1 MSFGLRMTWHTQTH
15 REGNCTIHWALCSHR
30 LSILNIRWHK
40 LQSVC
45 FCSLAMRERDV
56 VSRVSERIR
65 YVLDILLHRKWKQP
79 YFCNNNGTMEW
90 RFGSREALRWLFV
103 FSSEK
108 VTPTIAMNL
117 IRKIFLRRIWN
128 YNMRAQWMAINKA
141 QLRKKKK
148 KLLLL
153 HGKCT
158 HDSLWHEHL
167 CTRRT
172 INRIVC
178 CGECGRVCVREVFA
192 IVFGHVKET
201 PPCCS
206 LLTARRTYVCVRPV

>member
-1 MSFGLRMTWHTQTH
+1 MDM
-15 REGNCTIHWALCSHR
+15 ALEKRCVR
-30 LSILNIRWHK
+30 LLF
-40 LQSVC
+40 L
-45 FCSLAMRERDV
+45 F
-56 VSRVSERIR
+56 
-65 YVLDILLHRKWKQP
+65 
-79 YFCNNNGTMEW
+79 F
-90 RFGSREALRWLFV
+90 FFV
-103 FSSEK
+103 FTSEK
-108 VTPTIAMNL
+108 VTPTRAMNS
-117 IRKIFLRRIWN
+117 IRTIFLRKIWN

-178 CGECGRVCVREVFA
+178 CGECGRVYVRGVFA
-192 IVFGHVKET
+192 IVVGHVKET

-206 LLTARRTYVCVRPV
+206 LLTARRTYECVRVCVLCSNMLHVYHNITLPNCQSGELSFSYYVE